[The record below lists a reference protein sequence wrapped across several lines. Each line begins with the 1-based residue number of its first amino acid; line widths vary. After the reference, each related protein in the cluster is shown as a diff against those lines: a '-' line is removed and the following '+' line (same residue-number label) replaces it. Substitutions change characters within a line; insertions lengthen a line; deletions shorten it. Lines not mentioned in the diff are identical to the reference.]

1 MNQKSKNEIIEDMM
15 RRPIPRKKVGLV
27 RLQMVKEGR
36 ALYGMNR
43 MTDPVKA
50 VEMVSPLFAMAD
62 REMMLVL
69 SLNTRLEPMALEI
82 AAVGSL
88 NVCCIDCRDI
98 FKHAI
103 LNNAAFIMSLHNHPT
118 GNPEPRE
125 EDRKITARM
134 EECGRMLGIPMIDHI
149 IFGEDS
155 LYYSFKEQ
163 GRSKYSDE
171 EVA

>member
-50 VEMVSPLFAMAD
+50 VEMASPLFAMAD

-82 AAVGSL
+82 AAVGS
-88 NVCCIDCRDI
+88 
-98 FKHAI
+98 
-103 LNNAAFIMSLHNHPT
+103 
-118 GNPEPRE
+118 
-125 EDRKITARM
+125 
-134 EECGRMLGIPMIDHI
+134 HI

-163 GRSKYSDE
+163 GRIKYSDE